1 MAESIC
7 QPLCHV
13 YLAYGRRSE
22 MRRKKKPG
30 YYTLLALTILFALGA
45 VLTVMPLSY
54 TYKECLLGYGAHCP
68 LTPIST
74 NVCAVFA
81 AIAGIA
87 ARRLFTE
94 AP

>member
-1 MAESIC
+1 
-7 QPLCHV
+7 
-13 YLAYGRRSE
+13 

-30 YYTLLALTILFALGA
+30 YYTLLVLAILFALGA

-54 TYKECLLGYGAHCP
+54 AYKDCLLGYRAHCT
-68 LTPIST
+68 LTPVST
-74 NVCAVFA
+74 NVCVVFA
-81 AIAGIA
+81 AIAGVA